1 MDDKDTGEGWVFD
14 PYQPDQPEA
23 EEWVEHEISVP
34 CGLWIIVIVLAF
46 FTMIGMAIAVML
58 M

>member
-1 MDDKDTGEGWVFD
+1 MKDNQGTGWTFD
-14 PYQPDQPEA
+14 QSDRSQPES

-46 FTMIGMAIAVML
+46 FTMVGMAIAVIL

>member
-1 MDDKDTGEGWVFD
+1 MDE
-14 PYQPDQPEA
+14 PLSEN

-46 FTMIGMAIAVML
+46 FTMVGMAIAVIL